1 MGAIPGWGETKR
13 IVLAFNVEKMY
24 AYTYGTLLLLYG
36 WLVLNSLTK
45 KLLLHRVRELIS
57 LVVIFVIGHVKKQWY
72 DTGGEWAIAS
82 HGRGTRPFQ
91 VLYIR
96 NR

>member
-1 MGAIPGWGETKR
+1 MGAIPGWGETKC

-72 DTGGEWAIAS
+72 DI
-82 HGRGTRPFQ
+82 
-91 VLYIR
+91 IR
-96 NR
+96 RFFRDCVRDRMT